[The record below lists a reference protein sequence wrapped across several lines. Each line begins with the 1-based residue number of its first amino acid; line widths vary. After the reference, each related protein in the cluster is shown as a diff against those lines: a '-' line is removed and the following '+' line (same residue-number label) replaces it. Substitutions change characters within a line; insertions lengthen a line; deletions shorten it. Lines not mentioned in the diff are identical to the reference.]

1 MSGVWHSADGT
12 LKQASSGLPP
22 GFALQIFT
30 LVDADGSGQISANEV
45 KHLMNLLGE
54 RVDMSDVE
62 ALISEFD
69 LDGSGEVD
77 LTEFIYVIA
86 MQRKSDFSRKDVM
99 R

>member
-1 MSGVWHSADGT
+1 M
-12 LKQASSGLPP
+12 
-22 GFALQIFT
+22 
-30 LVDADGSGQISANEV
+30 
-45 KHLMNLLGE
+45 KHLMTLLGE
-54 RVDMSDVE
+54 RVDTSDVE

-86 MQRKSDFSRKDVM
+86 MQRKSDFSKKDVI